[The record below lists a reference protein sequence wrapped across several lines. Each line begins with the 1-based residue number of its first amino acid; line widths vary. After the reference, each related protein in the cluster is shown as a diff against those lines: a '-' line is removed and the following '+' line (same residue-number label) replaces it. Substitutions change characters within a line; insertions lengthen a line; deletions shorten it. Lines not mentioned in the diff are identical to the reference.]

1 MLIVFSLISSSQ
13 ITITADGKN
22 VTTADCS
29 MSDVKIIMPLP
40 SNYKGYDLV
49 NVNLR
54 LFVPE
59 HGPGTQLGAGCY
71 YSEKSNT
78 FYEGKSTID
87 LIVKSADENSDFKEG
102 EFRYYALNYL
112 DLEEICS
119 DPMRKFTYVN
129 VSIEVIPM

>member
-1 MLIVFSLISSSQ
+1 MLIVFSLIFSSQ

-29 MSDVKIIMPLP
+29 MSDVKITMPLP

-59 HGPGTQLGAGCY
+59 HGPGAQLGAGCY

-102 EFRYYALNYL
+102 EFPYYALNYL